1 MARTPDGTVNIRW
14 AWAAIDAVMT
24 SAGHQPRCPDM
35 TAQAA
40 ASAAMKN
47 TIPNQGFQLGVTAMP
62 GIHSVRPTMS
72 PLAHSPPAAPSTDQA
87 ASTASEQAT
96 RQKRAAPH
104 STPCAVSRWTGT
116 ASSQYWSGPGSNTP
130 WASRV
135 AWPTIGLCAVSE
147 FHDRSAM
154 AASSPT
160 GRQPPAMRRAGPSTK
175 GSHAARCATA
185 RSAVSRP
192 GRRNAVSRPGRRS
205 AIARR
210 ILSRAFFGSGPFRQK
225 RRNHGGRGHIS
236 VLTTFARTEAVLI
249 RVIPAMARFLTM
261 KNNKKINARQ

>member
-24 SAGHQPRCPDM
+24 SAGHQPRCPDR

-62 GIHSVRPTMS
+62 GIHSIRPTMS

-104 STPCAVSRWTGT
+104 STPCVVSRWTGT

-192 GRRNAVSRPGRRS
+192 GRRNTV
-205 AIARR
+205 ARR

-236 VLTTFARTEAVLI
+236 VLTAFARTEAVLI
-249 RVIPAMARFLTM
+249 NVIPAMARFLTM